1 MTDVMDRT
9 RLLTR
14 RLRVSAILIA
24 EMKLLQRARP
34 A

>member
-14 RLRVSAILIA
+14 RLRVLVIA